1 MATELL
7 HLPKIPLHAPPAR
20 EGGPHAQAGTN
31 PPDFLSPGVAPPVFC
46 RPQIQEMPTASW
58 GNLARQLLVLSP
70 RLGIEQLLIPLA
82 TEMMRLPGVV
92 AKPLYACKP
101 PVQL

>member
-31 PPDFLSPGVAPPVFC
+31 PPAFLSPGVAPPVFC
-46 RPQIQEMPTASW
+46 RPQIQEMPTASQ

-70 RLGIEQLLIPLA
+70 RLGVEQLLVPLA
-82 TEMMRLPGVV
+82 TEIM
-92 AKPLYACKP
+92 
-101 PVQL
+101 

>member
-31 PPDFLSPGVAPPVFC
+31 PPACLSPGVAPPVFC
-46 RPQIQEMPTASW
+46 RPQIPEMPTASQ

-70 RLGIEQLLIPLA
+70 RLGVEQLLVPLA
-82 TEMMRLPGVV
+82 TEIM
-92 AKPLYACKP
+92 
-101 PVQL
+101 